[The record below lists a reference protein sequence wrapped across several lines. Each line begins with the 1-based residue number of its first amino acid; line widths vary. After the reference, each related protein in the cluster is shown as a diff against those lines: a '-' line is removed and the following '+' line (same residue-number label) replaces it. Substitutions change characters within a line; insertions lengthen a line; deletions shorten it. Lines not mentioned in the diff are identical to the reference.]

1 MICTVVHSLV
11 PNMQPINKL
20 LKTPFEAKAELV
32 RQGVNV
38 RQWSRE
44 NDLSERIV
52 YGVLRGEKK
61 GRRGASHKAA
71 VLLGI
76 KDGVL

>member
-1 MICTVVHSLV
+1 MICTVVHSLD
-11 PNMQPINKL
+11 PNMQPIK
-20 LKTPFEAKAELV
+20 LKTPLEAKNELI
-32 RQGVNV
+32 RKGVNL
-38 RQWSRE
+38 RQWSKD
-44 NDLSERIV
+44 NNLSERIV